1 MSALRKSLKYI
12 SKIEWLVLFIAIA
25 ISVCMRAFKLA
36 PVLICDVVSLSIG
49 SGIAI
54 HETFYSEAKRKIPIK
69 NRLIGA
75 IVRMSHLAIFLER
88 AREIK
93 APHIPQIRQK
103 IIKDCKSNPCV
114 VR

>member
-75 IVRMSHLAIFLER
+75 IVTGMLIWMLIEASSKLFAKWAVWRFF
-88 AREIK
+88 
-93 APHIPQIRQK
+93 
-103 IIKDCKSNPCV
+103 
-114 VR
+114 